1 MQQIRFLDHNELN
14 FPPIEQAL
22 TDPEGLLAIG
32 GDLSPERLMVAYQE
46 GIFPWFEE
54 GGPILWWSP
63 DPRMALTPAEVRV
76 SRSMRRLLRKRLFRI
91 TMDTAFP
98 EVIRHCAALR
108 QDREGTWITPDMQQ
122 AYIRLHELGHAHS
135 VEVHEGD
142 ALVGG
147 LYGVAIGPM
156 FFGESMFSLRSNV
169 SKIAFIALARQLD
182 AWQFRL
188 IDCQMPT
195 EHLESLGGHVL
206 PRGQF
211 KHLLWQYRQ
220 QSGRIG
226 QWRFAL
232 DDSLGFSPDA

>member
-1 MQQIRFLDHNELN
+1 MQQIRFLDPDELS

-22 TDPEGLLAIG
+22 KDPEGLLAIG
-32 GDLSPERLMVAYQE
+32 GDLSPERLMAAYQE

-63 DPRMALTPAEVRV
+63 DPRMTLTPGDVRV
-76 SRSMRRLLRKRLFRI
+76 SRSMRRLLRKRPFRI
-91 TMDTAFP
+91 SMDTAFS
-98 EVIRHCAALR
+98 EVIRQCAALR
-108 QDREGTWITPDMQQ
+108 QDREGTWITPGMQQ

-156 FFGESMFSLRSNV
+156 FFGESMFSLRSNA

-195 EHLESLGGHVL
+195 EHLESLGGREL
-206 PRGQF
+206 SRGKF

-220 QSGRIG
+220 QPGHVG
-226 QWRFAL
+226 QWHFAL
-232 DDSLGFSPDA
+232 DESLGFSPDA